1 MSRLFWGR
9 DSLYKTIVHS
19 AMIGATA
26 IVFVGGIVTRVE
38 SNNAPSV
45 LGISTND
52 DVLSAG
58 GNIQALEST
67 DTGNR
72 VKSYTVKEGDTLE
85 NVAKKFNLKMET
97 VRWANIK
104 EIGPFTNNIQ
114 VGWELKI
121 PYTDG
126 VLYSVKAGDTVYKV
140 AKELSSDVFAI
151 SEINN
156 LKEPDYKLTVGE
168 DIMIPDGRLSVQDL
182 GNIVTV
188 TEDNLVGAFIDP
200 LSNPACNGYHYYGG
214 INSYPGHN
222 GVDVGIAGG
231 CPEQAIAAG
240 MVYFSGWEDIS
251 GYTVKI
257 DHGGGV
263 HSYYYHG
270 DGEIW
275 VKAGQYV
282 EQGTDLQMMGCTGNC
297 FGTHLHITIKLNGN
311 TIAPEAY
318 IPFKFNQ

>member
-1 MSRLFWGR
+1 
-9 DSLYKTIVHS
+9 
-19 AMIGATA
+19 MIGATA
-26 IVFVGGIVTRVE
+26 IVFVGGIITRVE

-52 DVLSAG
+52 DVLSSG
-58 GNIQALEST
+58 YSVQALSST
-67 DTGNR
+67 DGANR
-72 VKSYTVKEGDTLE
+72 VTNYTVKKGDTIDSI
-85 NVAKKFNLKMET
+85 ASKFSLKTET
-97 VRWANIK
+97 IRWANLK

-114 VGWELKI
+114 EGWELKI

-126 VLYSVKAGDTVYKV
+126 VLYHVKSGDTVYSV
-140 AKELSSDVFAI
+140 AKEMSSDVFAI

-156 LKEPDYKLTVGE
+156 LKEPDYKLTTGD
-168 DIMIPDGRLSVQDL
+168 DIMIPDGRLNVQDI
-182 GNIVTV
+182 GKVVTV

-200 LSNPACNGYHYYGG
+200 LSDPACTGYHYYGG

-222 GVDVGIAGG
+222 GVDVGIPEG

-240 MVYFSGWEDIS
+240 MVYYAGWEDYGS
-251 GYTVKI
+251 GYTIKI

-270 DGEIW
+270 NGEIW

-282 EQGTDLQMMGCTGNC
+282 EQGTNLQMMGCTGNC

-311 TIAPEAY
+311 IIAPEAY